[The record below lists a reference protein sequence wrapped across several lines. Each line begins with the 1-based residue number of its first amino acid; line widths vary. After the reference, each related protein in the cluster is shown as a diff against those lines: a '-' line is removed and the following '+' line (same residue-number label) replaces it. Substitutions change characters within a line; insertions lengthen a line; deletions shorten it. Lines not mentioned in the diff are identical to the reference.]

1 MQHTQE
7 LQGRWNGWLTD
18 AKKRVD
24 PLEALWLLTKAHI
37 NVFTTTASEFG
48 KEKVA
53 KKLGELKPATNKQQA
68 CLLYIITE
76 IAIRAKEQT
85 LSVKWALDLIY
96 LYIDSKV
103 PKCSLPPLFC
113 IAIYFDY

>member
-7 LQGRWNGWLTD
+7 LQSRWNGWLTD

-103 PKCSLPPLFC
+103 PKCGLPPCF
-113 IAIYFDY
+113 AFYFDY